1 MRKKTKS
8 LTEVKDSIVALKGM
22 LIDIKINKGRKKYVM
37 HTGEVIDTF
46 PSVFTMRLKGE
57 DNLLSCSYS
66 DIICGTIV
74 ILRPLLNA

>member
-1 MRKKTKS
+1 MRKKTMS
-8 LTEVKDSIVALKGM
+8 LIEVKDNIISLKGK
-22 LIDIKINKGRKKYVM
+22 LIDIKINKGRKKFVT

-74 ILRPLLNA
+74 INA

>member
-1 MRKKTKS
+1 MRKKTMS
-8 LTEVKDSIVALKGM
+8 LKEVKDSVVLLKGK
-22 LIDIKINKGRKKYVM
+22 LIDIKINKGRKKFVT

-57 DNLLSCSYS
+57 DNILSCSYS

-74 ILRPLLNA
+74 ISG